1 MCGFGGKCLVI
12 SSSYHIYILFIP
24 NHFFITLCTHLG
36 LPHPIVAYLSWC
48 QCGHTIDDLGT
59 HMLQCPCKNECMA
72 TNNTFQDII
81 VIIVLESGVHI
92 QREVPTFSLAT
103 FDNKSI
109 SLSLEMTFGP

>member
-1 MCGFGGKCLVI
+1 
-12 SSSYHIYILFIP
+12 
-24 NHFFITLCTHLG
+24 
-36 LPHPIVAYLSWC
+36 
-48 QCGHTIDDLGT
+48 
-59 HMLQCPCKNECMA
+59 MA